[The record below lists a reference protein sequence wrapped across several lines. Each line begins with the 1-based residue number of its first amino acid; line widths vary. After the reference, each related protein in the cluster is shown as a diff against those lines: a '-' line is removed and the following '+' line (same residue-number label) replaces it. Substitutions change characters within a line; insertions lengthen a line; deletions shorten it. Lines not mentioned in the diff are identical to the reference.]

1 MNTTTKI
8 CQNDVKQML
17 IDNAHAYA
25 DYLPTT
31 LAHLAGLVGL
41 DKTMMIMEAFGGL
54 DLLIPKTPAG
64 TVYDSLVAV
73 VGKSAAAAIV
83 HAFGGEKLY
92 INRCESLKR
101 QLRDQAFLDNLHK
114 LMATGI
120 SQSQA
125 IRQLALAFD
134 FSERYGYEILRRSND
149 DGGQLWLF

>member
-1 MNTTTKI
+1 MHTTTKI
-8 CQNDVKQML
+8 RPDDIKQML
-17 IDNAHAYA
+17 IDNAHTYA

-41 DKTMMIMEAFGGL
+41 DKAMIMMEAFGGL
-54 DLLIPKTPAG
+54 DLLIPKTPTG

-73 VGKSAAAAIV
+73 VGKSSADRIV
-83 HAFGGEKLY
+83 QVFAGEKLY
-92 INRCESLKR
+92 INRCESIKR
-101 QLRDQAFLDNLHK
+101 KLRDQAFLDNLHR